1 MVHAR
6 GPLRLKEMVNR
17 GDQGRNMKEVKMS
30 VIMAQSQYN
39 HAPTTKPLPLDGT
52 PNPFGM
58 PWFLMG

>member
-39 HAPTTKPLPLDGT
+39 HRPYH
-52 PNPFGM
+52 
-58 PWFLMG
+58 